1 MTITGLVW
9 NLHKRI
15 ALFVL
20 TRVGARPRFLLDGF
34 MGTTSFISRW
44 MSNVATTAMMTP
56 IAQAVLVQLK
66 DVATGTAV
74 EDTSDGTDAADNNN
88 KIDETKIDE
97 NEPLKA
103 KDTDQDIEIK
113 EQFINMTHL

>member
-1 MTITGLVW
+1 MW

-20 TRVGARPRFLLDGF
+20 TRVGARPRYLLAGF
-34 MGTTSFISRW
+34 MGTTSFISMW

-66 DVATGTAV
+66 DVASGSV
-74 EDTSDGTDAADNNN
+74 ENSEEANG
-88 KIDETKIDE
+88 IDETSVDDE
-97 NEPLKA
+97 SKQNHPETEPLKEKA
-103 KDTDQDIEIK
+103 NSSERIEI
-113 EQFINMTHL
+113 QDC